1 MSITIAPSGGYEVPS
16 AGTYRGRIIEVEA
29 CQSLNPDWPE
39 QLLCR
44 LQIDSVDSE
53 GQPMVIHHYV
63 SQKFSA
69 MSKLG
74 KMVDGIL
81 NRAPSDYSASNPLD
95 VEELINVD
103 CGVLV
108 EVTDRQ
114 DGGKRAVISAWL
126 PVDLVAKEEPPA
138 WEQVSS

>member
-1 MSITIAPSGGYEVPS
+1 MS
-16 AGTYRGRIIEVEA
+16 TY
-29 CQSLNPDWPE
+29 
-39 QLLCR
+39 
-44 LQIDSVDSE
+44 
-53 GQPMVIHHYV
+53 YV

-95 VEELINVD
+95 VEELINVE

-138 WEQVSS
+138 WEQVSG